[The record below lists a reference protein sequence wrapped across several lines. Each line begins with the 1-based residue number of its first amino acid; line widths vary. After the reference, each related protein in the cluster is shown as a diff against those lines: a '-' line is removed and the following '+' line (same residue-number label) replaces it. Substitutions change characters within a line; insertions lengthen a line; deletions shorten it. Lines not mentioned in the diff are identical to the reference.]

1 MCSPRRSTAHC
12 GESFPAVVQA
22 GDDVIARK
30 PAPSRPSAGALTRR
44 TLSPATRGELVIGS
58 SLPRAVSVWCLGLLV
73 FIPLAAG
80 CTSTVP
86 ESSSQGRESAQGQES
101 SPGHKPWE
109 GHGPNEGPGPNEGQ
123 GPSGG
128 RGHGESQGSSGDRE
142 PNEGKGPSGGRGH
155 GEHDFVTL
163 PVGARLPSGQECA
176 ARVQRDQQEPRPE
189 NTAAN
194 QFVPDRVTMPVWKD
208 FTEQANQ
215 QFVSRIDGKFTG
227 TTEEILTWGACK
239 WGLDAD
245 VLKAVA
251 VQESDWRQSTVS
263 DQSNN
268 PQECVGGATPPC
280 PTSFG
285 IMQLKHTALPGSFP
299 LSRQSTAFN
308 VDYYGARI
316 RACYEGWV
324 TYLHD
329 DYHPG
334 DLRDCVGW
342 HWSGHWKD
350 DGAQRYIQ
358 RVDHYLDSKP
368 WLHWTNEQR

>member
-1 MCSPRRSTAHC
+1 
-12 GESFPAVVQA
+12 
-22 GDDVIARK
+22 
-30 PAPSRPSAGALTRR
+30 
-44 TLSPATRGELVIGS
+44 VIGS
-58 SLPRAVSVWCLGLLV
+58 SVPRAVSVWCLGLLV
-73 FIPLAAG
+73 FVPLAAG
-80 CTSTVP
+80 CTSTGP
-86 ESSSQGRESAQGQES
+86 GSSSPGGESSQGQEA
-101 SPGHKPWE
+101 SPGHRPWE
-109 GHGPNEGPGPNEGQ
+109 GYGPHEGQ

-128 RGHGESQGSSGDRE
+128 RGHGERE
-142 PNEGKGPSGGRGH
+142 
-155 GEHDFVTL
+155 FVTL
-163 PVGARLPSGQECA
+163 AVGARLPSGQECA

-194 QFVPDRVTMPVWKD
+194 QFVPERVTMPVWKD

-239 WGLDAD
+239 WGLDAE

-263 DQSNN
+263 DESTN
-268 PQECVGGATPPC
+268 PQDCVGGATPPC

-285 IMQLKHTALPGSFP
+285 IMQLKHTALPGSYP
-299 LSRQSTAFN
+299 LSQQSTAFN

-350 DGAQRYIQ
+350 HGAQRYIQ
-358 RVDHYLDSKP
+358 RVDHYLDNKP
-368 WLHWTNEQR
+368 WLHWTNEQH